1 MRYVIPHP
9 APRSVGEGGWGR
21 VGRHGARSGA
31 TWWIWSLSAG
41 PHFCALEAL
50 SDRPGVR
57 LARLGRV
64 PQRWLAGCILAV
76 RPCHVISC
84 IHPSIRPSI
93 HSSLLSLRPHQ
104 HPLSPSGTSH
114 PTLSVSLLLISACL
128 HPRAMPPAPPS
139 QREATTS
146 GHPSHPHQH
155 AQPSTA
161 AAASSVSKL
170 QSCRACQQRKR
181 KVSLRPLLLSLHLP
195 AFTDKCSATESN
207 RNAACARSEELNVYS
222 A

>member
-9 APRSVGEGGWGR
+9 VPRSVSEGGWGR
-21 VGRHGARSGA
+21 VGTRGARSGA

-41 PHFCALEAL
+41 PHFCALETL

-76 RPCHVISC
+76 RPCHVMSC

-114 PTLSVSLLLISACL
+114 PTLSISLLLISGPL
-128 HPRAMPPAPPS
+128 APSCHAPGTAIPTRGDHFWAPFPS
-139 QREATTS
+139 
-146 GHPSHPHQH
+146 
-155 AQPSTA
+155 PSTCPAIHSSSRQLRLQA
-161 AAASSVSKL
+161 AVMQSLPTAQAQGQSTTAAPVLTSS
-170 QSCRACQQRKR
+170 C
-181 KVSLRPLLLSLHLP
+181 
-195 AFTDKCSATESN
+195 
-207 RNAACARSEELNVYS
+207 VY
-222 A
+222 